1 MMTTDTG
8 TSISQV
14 IRSAVAEPIRIESED
29 ANSEPS
35 FRPPV
40 DIKSTA
46 HEMVVFIDL
55 PGVDEDELKFNWN
68 PDMLTIGGSREF
80 DHDAE
85 DAEEFVQIQRTYG
98 HFACRIPLDSSVD
111 IDRASAK
118 YRRGVLKV
126 RIPRRR
132 VWG

>member
-1 MMTTDTG
+1 MMTTDPG

-14 IRSAVAEPIRIESED
+14 ITCAVSEQIRMESMQID
-29 ANSEPS
+29 SEPS
-35 FRPPV
+35 FRPPF

-46 HEMVVFIDL
+46 QEMVVYIDL

-68 PDMLTIGGSREF
+68 PEMLTIGGHRDF
-80 DHDAE
+80 DHDSE

-98 HFACRIPLDSSVD
+98 HFACRIPLDRTVD
-111 IDRASAK
+111 IDHASAK

-132 VWG
+132 VYG

>member
-1 MMTTDTG
+1 MTTDPG

-14 IRSAVAEPIRIESED
+14 IRNAVSETVRLASDVTDCES
-29 ANSEPS
+29 S

-55 PGVDEDELKFNWN
+55 PGVDEYELKFNWK
-68 PDMLTIGGSREF
+68 PDMLTIGGHRDF

-85 DAEEFVQIQRTYG
+85 DAEEYVQIQRTYG
-98 HFACRIPLDSSVD
+98 NFACYIPLDRSVD
-111 IDRASAK
+111 IDQASAK

-132 VWG
+132 VYG